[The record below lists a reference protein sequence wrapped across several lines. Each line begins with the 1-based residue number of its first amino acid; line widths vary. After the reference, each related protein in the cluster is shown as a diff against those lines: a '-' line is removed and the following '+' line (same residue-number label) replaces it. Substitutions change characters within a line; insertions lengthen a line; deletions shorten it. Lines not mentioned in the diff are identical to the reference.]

1 MPRSRATERSE
12 GIRMLLEVGKPYV
25 TYSCMSQ
32 KGENESNL
40 TQQVLPLAPT
50 PRKRNAAWRA
60 LEDQLRFLDGP
71 RRRWEELRRVIRIA
85 VECIRGFRAL
95 HFVGPCVTVFG
106 SARFKEDHPYYAMAR
121 DVAGRIGKL
130 GLTIMTGGGPG
141 IMEAANRGARDV
153 KAPSVGC
160 NILLPSEQS
169 SNPYVDTV
177 VTFHYF
183 FIRKVML
190 VKYSHAFV
198 VMPGGFGTL
207 DELSEALTLIQT
219 KKMRPFPLILMG
231 KEFWSPLLAFFQE
244 GMVSSGVIGGD
255 DLNWLTVT
263 DDPEEVARI
272 VDEATRKVRS
282 KPALVRWSG
291 LLRG

>member
-1 MPRSRATERSE
+1 
-12 GIRMLLEVGKPYV
+12 
-25 TYSCMSQ
+25 MSL
-32 KGENESNL
+32 KGENDQNL
-40 TQQVLPLAPT
+40 TREVLASVPS
-50 PRKRNAAWRA
+50 KRTAAWRA

-141 IMEAANRGARDV
+141 VMEAANRGARDV

-160 NILLPSEQS
+160 NILLPSEQTA
-169 SNPYVDTV
+169 NPYVDTV

-207 DELSEALTLIQT
+207 DELSEALTLMQT

-231 KEFWSPLLAFFQE
+231 KAFWSPLMSFLQE
-244 GMVSSGVIGGD
+244 NMVGAGVIGQE
-255 DLNWLTVT
+255 DLNLITIT
-263 DDPEEVARI
+263 DDPDEVTRI
-272 VDEATRKVRS
+272 VDEATKQVRS
-282 KPALVRWSG
+282 KPPSVKWSR